1 MCFSD
6 ASVFTVPMFSLVSGD
21 PAGSLTDDI
30 TCAFALAPP
39 CTVFDIET
47 TYYLPAGD
55 IVNHGR
61 WTGVPDLA
69 HPGFVLAG
77 TRPDHDTIV
86 SGTGAYTGA
95 GGRVNGWG
103 VVDAHALPAQ
113 LGYDM
118 FTVIRLAPG
127 GDRVLGTGDRL
138 SAASPPDRIAQYCT
152 SDGENTSSEPTHFV
166 AQEVQSEVSLVPD
179 PQRPGFGLV
188 GARPGHDTITAA
200 SGVFAGRTGHVDISG
215 SVDLRRFP
223 AAAPFEGVSLVS
235 LGP

>member
-1 MCFSD
+1 MQYRRRQKQPNYEVGCR
-6 ASVFTVPMFSLVSGD
+6 
-21 PAGSLTDDI
+21 
-30 TCAFALAPP
+30 
-39 CTVFDIET
+39 
-47 TYYLPAGD
+47 
-55 IVNHGR
+55 VNGFQCL
-61 WTGVPDLA
+61 DLIKA
-69 HPGFVLAG
+69 ILKKRFEIGNN
-77 TRPDHDTIV
+77 R
-86 SGTGAYTGA
+86 
-95 GGRVNGWG
+95 GRVNGWG

>member
-1 MCFSD
+1 MIGD
-6 ASVFTVPMFSLVSGD
+6 AAAYVEGH
-21 PAGSLTDDI
+21 AGSEHPRYAWTAGAI
-30 TCAFALAPP
+30 LARTWQVGP
-39 CTVFDIET
+39 E
-47 TYYLPAGD
+47 
-55 IVNHGR
+55 
-61 WTGVPDLA
+61 
-69 HPGFVLAG
+69 HPSVGSR
-77 TRPDHDTIV
+77 TRAVRSSGPDHDTIV

-118 FTVIRLAPG
+118 FTLIRLAPG
-127 GDRVLGTGDRL
+127 GDRL

>member
-1 MCFSD
+1 M
-6 ASVFTVPMFSLVSGD
+6 SGD

-127 GDRVLGTGDRL
+127 GDRL

>member
-1 MCFSD
+1 
-6 ASVFTVPMFSLVSGD
+6 
-21 PAGSLTDDI
+21 
-30 TCAFALAPP
+30 
-39 CTVFDIET
+39 
-47 TYYLPAGD
+47 
-55 IVNHGR
+55 
-61 WTGVPDLA
+61 
-69 HPGFVLAG
+69 
-77 TRPDHDTIV
+77 
-86 SGTGAYTGA
+86 
-95 GGRVNGWG
+95 

-118 FTVIRLAPG
+118 FTLIRLAPG
-127 GDRVLGTGDRL
+127 GDRL